1 MKGRVLAGKYRLVA
15 ELGRGG
21 MGSVWRADHVELRSP
36 VAVKLIDPALADTR
50 EGQSRFLRE
59 ARAAGSLRST
69 HVVSVFD
76 YGVDE
81 GTPFLVMELLE
92 GESLATRLE
101 KRGRLPLAE
110 VSALMKQVVR
120 GLSKAHA
127 AGIVH
132 RDLKP
137 ENIFIT
143 IEGDSEVIKVLDFGI
158 AKVQANIAVSVQ
170 TQTGMVLGT
179 PYYMSPEQA
188 EGRRELDARSDIWSL
203 GVIVYE
209 CLLGARPF
217 DGDNLAQIILAI
229 CADALPI
236 PSKVAETPP
245 GFDAWFARAVARR
258 LDERFQT
265 VQELAD
271 ELALLATAP
280 AVQTAA
286 TDPAPAVA
294 VASPRPVQPQRDVSP
309 DVMKSSSLEWSKDPA
324 PAKSVRGDSY
334 QTGSVRAISTSARVA
349 MAFLLVAALAVV
361 GGGAWFWSRS
371 GVSESEAAGE
381 LLPGATTSAGAAV
394 ASAVGAGAVGA
405 SANDVDSRSVRRL
418 DIAERGDNLESAGV
432 NRGASV
438 ASAGESAAPTSPKP
452 HLTAP
457 GSTGTSNASPAVAT
471 SHASGS
477 SAGSASGPSA
487 GSASASASSRPAAA
501 AGGASK
507 SEPAKVPNQAGLYCS
522 HNAISGRLVR
532 SSPGKVGSFPCYV
545 HSLSGE
551 LRKKD

>member
-21 MGSVWRADHVELRSP
+21 MGSVWRADHIELRSP
-36 VAVKLIDPALADTR
+36 VAVKLIDPTLAETR

-92 GESLATRLE
+92 GESLASRLE
-101 KRGRLPLAE
+101 KRGRMSLGE
-110 VSALMKQVVR
+110 VSAIMKQVVR
-120 GLSKAHA
+120 GLAKAHA

-143 IEGDSEVIKVLDFGI
+143 TEGDTEVVKVLDFGI
-158 AKVQANIAVSVQ
+158 AKVEANIAVSVQ

-209 CLLGARPF
+209 CLLGTRPF

-229 CADALPI
+229 CADPLPV
-236 PSKVAETPP
+236 PSRVADVPS
-245 GFDAWFARAVARR
+245 GFDGWFARAVARR
-258 LDERFQT
+258 LEERFQS
-265 VQELAD
+265 VQEFAD
-271 ELALLATAP
+271 ELGALGAVAPIASAT
-280 AVQTAA
+280 TE
-286 TDPAPAVA
+286 PAPP
-294 VASPRPVQPQRDVSP
+294 SPKPREPEPLARSDVF
-309 DVMKSSSLEWSKDPA
+309 KNSSLEWSKDPA
-324 PAKSVRGDSY
+324 PRVGHDSGAY
-334 QTGSVRAISTSARVA
+334 PSGSVRAVSTSARVA
-349 MAFLLVAALAVV
+349 VGTAMVAAV
-361 GGGAWFWSRS
+361 GILGLGAWLWSNGGS
-371 GVSESEAAGE
+371 SEEDAVAAQSTSTQVNATEAPVMAPTAVQAVTSHVPVAPAPPLDATREAGK
-381 LLPGATTSAGAAV
+381 PPNVTSADAPRVAASSSATIPSTSATGATRTPAA
-394 ASAVGAGAVGA
+394 
-405 SANDVDSRSVRRL
+405 
-418 DIAERGDNLESAGV
+418 
-432 NRGASV
+432 
-438 ASAGESAAPTSPKP
+438 
-452 HLTAP
+452 
-457 GSTGTSNASPAVAT
+457 
-471 SHASGS
+471 ASGS
-477 SAGSASGPSA
+477 SA
-487 GSASASASSRPAAA
+487 RPATVVAVSSKNGA
-501 AGGASK
+501 PLKNAGEGGA
-507 SEPAKVPNQAGLYCS
+507 LYCS
-522 HNAISGRLVR
+522 HNALSGRLVR
-532 SSPGKVGSFPCYV
+532 SSPGKPGSFPCYV